1 MKRVILFFFLFLGL
15 LQVSFAQNDKLVPL
29 SVYPSV
35 KNVASLIRSMNKKLL
50 PFKGRVTSKS
60 LIDLLGY
67 IDSGSTYDSDESEAD
82 KAKTLP
88 QMMLSSYVS
97 ENE

>member
-1 MKRVILFFFLFLGL
+1 
-15 LQVSFAQNDKLVPL
+15 
-29 SVYPSV
+29 
-35 KNVASLIRSMNKKLL
+35 MNKKLL

-82 KAKTLP
+82 KAKNSPTV
-88 QMMLSSYVS
+88 MLSSMFQKRIKVRFLAF
-97 ENE
+97 